1 VTAVLSIGVQVRN
14 YIRTIA
20 KPGVLMV
27 DLCET
32 LENSVRQLIEESGL
46 AAGIAFP
53 TGEVN
58 DRSIRAKISI
68 PACHIVPE
76 A

>member
-1 VTAVLSIGVQVRN
+1 
-14 YIRTIA
+14 
-20 KPGVLMV
+20 MV

-53 TGEVN
+53 TGAIDDGNASVGPG
-58 DRSIRAKISI
+58 SCLSMS
-68 PACHIVPE
+68 
-76 A
+76 

>member
-1 VTAVLSIGVQVRN
+1 
-14 YIRTIA
+14 
-20 KPGVLMV
+20 MV

-53 TGEVN
+53 TGEVD
-58 DRSIRAKISI
+58 DRSIKAKVLNFCMSHRPKRISWR
-68 PACHIVPE
+68 
-76 A
+76 